1 MIFTRQRTLGALLV
15 AIAALTAVVL
25 AEILQ
30 TVIFAITVAYVLYP
44 LRQQLVRRGLS
55 RRVASLIATVVAF
68 LVVVVLIVPVLYV
81 VYRRRGE
88 LFEAFGGLPET
99 IPISAGG
106 FEVVLEV
113 APLVETAQGVI
124 RQFAIAVAAAAPRL
138 VLSMA
143 VFTFL
148 VYGILYR
155 PGAVRS
161 AAFRIVPPE
170 YHDIPTRLHLRTRT
184 TLYSIY
190 VIQAATA
197 AATFVLAF
205 ALFSALGYGSSFS
218 LAVIAGILQFVPI
231 LGPSILVV
239 ALAASDLL
247 IGATTRAVAVLVL
260 GLAVVS
266 FIPDAVIRTRLAAR
280 TGKISS
286 GLYFV
291 GFVGGILTIG
301 PLGLIVGPLVVSL
314 LLEVVD
320 LLSERESREATS

>member
-1 MIFTRQRTLGALLV
+1 MVFNRQRTLGVLLV
-15 AIAALTAVVL
+15 AIAALTAVIL

-30 TVIFAITVAYVLYP
+30 TVLFAITVAYVLYP
-44 LRQQLVRRGLS
+44 LRQQLVQRGLS
-55 RRVASLIATVVAF
+55 RRIASAIATVVAF
-68 LVVVVLIVPVLYV
+68 LVVVVLIIPVLYV
-81 VYRRRGE
+81 AYRRRGE
-88 LFEAFGGLPET
+88 LFEALGGLPET
-99 IPISAGG
+99 VPISAGG
-106 FEVVLEV
+106 FEVVVEV
-113 APLVETAQGVI
+113 APLLETAQGAI
-124 RQFAIAVAAAAPRL
+124 RQFAIAVAGAAPRL
-138 VLSMA
+138 ILSMA
-143 VFTFL
+143 VFAFL

-155 PGAVRS
+155 PSAVRT

-170 YHDIPTRLHLRTRT
+170 YHDIPTRLHRRTRT

-205 ALFSALGYGSSFS
+205 ALFSVLGYGSSFS
-218 LAVIAGILQFVPI
+218 LAVIAGILQFIPI
-231 LGPSILVV
+231 LGPSLLIV

-260 GLAVVS
+260 GLVFVS
-266 FIPDAVIRTRLAAR
+266 LIPDAVIRTRLAAR
-280 TGKISS
+280 TGEISS

-314 LLEVVD
+314 LLEVVE
-320 LLSERESREATS
+320 LLSEQESRETVS